1 MEQRQARFALSPALR
16 DFFLAYPWPG
26 NVRELRNLVEYF
38 SVLGKTVVGP
48 EDLPC
53 SCAPASAAVTAEPVP
68 ALRPAAQRQMETAL
82 AILLDR
88 YRCGCRIGRA
98 EFAKQMTQRS
108 YFMGEQQARALLKDL
123 EQQGLV
129 TILRSRGGTVLT
141 EMGVLRAASPD
152 HLV

>member
-1 MEQRQARFALSPALR
+1 MEQRQARFALSPTLR

-53 SCAPASAAVTAEPVP
+53 SCAP

-129 TILRSRGGTVLT
+129 TILRGRGGTVLT